1 MGWVQK
7 VGIFKGFQYHWRD
20 WESMREM
27 NMRANRKQ
35 FGSKSRK
42 TKEQR
47 MVSKKERQTLPKMAV
62 NQQEMPLASE
72 QGGYH

>member
-1 MGWVQK
+1 
-7 VGIFKGFQYHWRD
+7 
-20 WESMREM
+20 MREM
-27 NMRANRKQ
+27 DMRANRKQ

-42 TKEQR
+42 TEEQR
-47 MVSKKERQTLPKMAV
+47 MESKKERQTLPKMAV